1 MSKKSVLGKPTAVAH
16 LPKQGFN
23 MSQKF
28 KFTSAAGQLLPVYFD
43 FLHPGEKIRFS
54 VDLFT
59 RTQPLSTAALAD
71 IDEFI
76 DLFFVPAQKL
86 YAPFNDLF
94 MGISD
99 FNSSLFDVNVLENSQ
114 DYIFPYLKLNDD
126 VWRKAANSG
135 AFMPAVDAWVQN
147 GQTFERYYYGAMR
160 LCDHLGLNPYFITAP
175 IGVADVGS
183 GSSAYN
189 YHESIYM
196 PSINPMYFCA
206 YQAIYYDYYRLS
218 NWEANDNKAYNLDMF
233 QNNHDILANSNSA
246 KRYAIRKWFNL
257 HYRPWQRDYFK
268 AVEPSPIVNSLGL
281 AGFSYDWISNGN
293 NINPEVQGQ
302 QDQNT
307 FDEGGSLAYGGQSIS
322 SDLGESKRISTQDI
336 KTMFAVQKMLAITGR
351 AGKHYDDQVLAHYGF
366 KVPRMATNEVYFL
379 GSHHQQIHIGEV
391 ISTADTSEQ
400 DGSALGTIAGK
411 GYGKA
416 VSDVINF
423 TAPLHGILM
432 AIYSCVPKLNY
443 ITNID
448 RLHTC
453 IERFEFYTTELDKL
467 GMLPIF
473 QYELAPTHNSL
484 GTSRM
489 GWQYRY
495 MPFKCKYD
503 RTTNAFLKGGVYSSA
518 SVVPQ
523 NGPFSDWSLTQYSYS
538 KAYPTGQSVLT
549 WEDLYC
555 VPSALDQ
562 IMLVGYDDN
571 AQGLDQSASYVQ
583 LWRQMY
589 SRDPL
594 IHDLSIK
601 CYKVSSMSTFG
612 IDDLSAL

>member
-1 MSKKSVLGKPTAVAH
+1 MSKKSVLSKPSAVAH

-59 RTQPLSTAALAD
+59 RTQPLSTAAMAD
-71 IDEFI
+71 IDEYV

-86 YAPFNDLF
+86 YSPFNELF

-99 FNSSLFDVNVLENSQ
+99 FNSSLFDIQALTDSV
-114 DYIFPYLKLNDD
+114 DYIFPRLTLNSST
-126 VWRKAANSG
+126 WRKADESG
-135 AFMPAVDAWVQN
+135 AYMPGVDAWVEN

-175 IGVADVGS
+175 IGINDVGS
-183 GSSAYN
+183 GQSAYN

-196 PSINPMYFCA
+196 PTINPMYFCA

-218 NWEANDNKAYNLDMF
+218 NWQANDNKAYNLDAY
-233 QNNHDILANSNSA
+233 QSIGDILAAGNSS
-246 KRYAIRKWFNL
+246 KRASIRKWFTL
-257 HYRPWQRDYFK
+257 RYRPWQRDYFK

-281 AGFSYDWISNGN
+281 ANFNYDWVDNGATISPN
-293 NINPEVQGQ
+293 VQGLGPDISFSDSYGAFSGQ
-302 QDQNT
+302 TIADNDVPGVQN
-307 FDEGGSLAYGGQSIS
+307 
-322 SDLGESKRISTQDI
+322 I

-400 DGSALGTIAGK
+400 DGSALGQIAGK

-416 VSDVINF
+416 VSEVINF

-432 AIYSCVPKLNY
+432 AVYSCVPKLNY

-453 IERFEFYTTELDKL
+453 LERFDYYTPELDKL

-473 QYELAPTHNSL
+473 QYELAPTHNTL
-484 GTSRM
+484 GASRM

-495 MPFKCKYD
+495 MSFKCKYD
-503 RTTNAFLKGGVYSSA
+503 RTTNAFLKGNYNGTSS
-518 SVVPQ
+518 VLPQ
-523 NGPFSDWSLTQYSYS
+523 SGPFSDWSLTQYSYS

-571 AQGLDQSASYVQ
+571 AQGLDQSASCIQ

-589 SRDPL
+589 TRDPL

-601 CYKVSSMSTFG
+601 CFKVSSMSTFG
-612 IDDLSAL
+612 IDDLTAL

>member
-43 FLHPGEKIRFS
+43 FLHPGEKVRFS

-59 RTQPLSTAALAD
+59 RTQPLSTAAMAD
-71 IDEFI
+71 IDEFV

-86 YAPFNDLF
+86 YSPFNELF
-94 MGISD
+94 MGVSD
-99 FNSSLFDVNVLENSQ
+99 FNSSLLDVSVLENEGNLV
-114 DYIFPYLKLNDD
+114 FPYLTLNSDN
-126 VWRKAANSG
+126 WRKAANSG
-135 AFMPAVDAWVQN
+135 AYMPLVDAWVQN
-147 GQTFERYYYGAMR
+147 GQTYERYYYGAMR

-175 IGVADVGS
+175 IGVDDVGS
-183 GSSAYN
+183 GTSAYN

-196 PSINPMYFCA
+196 PSVNPMYFCA

-218 NWEANDNKAYNLDMF
+218 NWESNDNKAYNLDMF
-233 QNNHDILANSNSA
+233 QNNHDILASSNSA

-268 AVEPSPIVNSLGL
+268 AVEPSPVVNSLGL
-281 AGFSYDWISNGN
+281 AGFNYNYVGNGEN
-293 NINPEVQGQ
+293 VTPQVQGVGQDLIFEASIGAYTGQ
-302 QDQNT
+302 QLT
-307 FDEGGSLAYGGQSIS
+307 HYTGEEGIGVQ
-322 SDLGESKRISTQDI
+322 DL

-416 VSDVINF
+416 VSEEINF

-432 AIYSCVPKLNY
+432 AVYSCVPKLNY

-453 IERFEFYTTELDKL
+453 NDRFDYYTPELDKL
-467 GMLPIF
+467 GMLPVF
-473 QYELAPTHNSL
+473 QYELAPTNNTL

-503 RTTNAFLKGGVYSSA
+503 RTTNAFLKGGTFVSS

-562 IMLVGYDDN
+562 IMLVGYDDG
-571 AQGLDQSASYVQ
+571 AQGLDQSASCIQ

>member
-1 MSKKSVLGKPTAVAH
+1 MLGKPTAVAH

-43 FLHPGEKIRFS
+43 FLHPGEKVRFS

-59 RTQPLSTAALAD
+59 RTQPLSTAAMAD
-71 IDEFI
+71 IDEFV

-86 YAPFNDLF
+86 YSPFNELF
-94 MGISD
+94 MGVSD
-99 FNSSLFDVNVLENSQ
+99 FNSSLLDVNVLENEGNLV
-114 DYIFPYLKLNDD
+114 FPYLTLNSDN
-126 VWRKAANSG
+126 WRKAANSG
-135 AFMPAVDAWVQN
+135 AYMPLVDDWVQN
-147 GQTFERYYYGAMR
+147 GQTYERYYYGAMR

-175 IGVADVGS
+175 IGVNDVGS
-183 GSSAYN
+183 GTSAYN

-196 PSINPMYFCA
+196 PSVNPMYFCA

-218 NWEANDNKAYNLDMF
+218 NWESNDNKAYNLDMF
-233 QNNHDILANSNSA
+233 QNNHDILASSNSA

-268 AVEPSPIVNSLGL
+268 AVEPSPVVNSLGL
-281 AGFSYDWISNGN
+281 AGFNYNYVGNGEN
-293 NINPEVQGQ
+293 VTPQVQGVGQDLIFEASIGAYTGQ
-302 QDQNT
+302 QLT
-307 FDEGGSLAYGGQSIS
+307 HYTGEEGIGVQ
-322 SDLGESKRISTQDI
+322 DL

-416 VSDVINF
+416 VSEEIHF

-432 AIYSCVPKLNY
+432 AVYSCVPKLNY

-453 IERFEFYTTELDKL
+453 NDRFDYYTPELDKL
-467 GMLPIF
+467 GMLPVF
-473 QYELAPTHNSL
+473 QYELAPTHNTL

-503 RTTNAFLKGGVYSSA
+503 RTTNAFLKGGTFVSS

-562 IMLVGYDDN
+562 IMLVGYDDG
-571 AQGLDQSASYVQ
+571 AQGLDQSASCIQ

>member
-1 MSKKSVLGKPTAVAH
+1 MSKKSVLGKPSAVAH

-59 RTQPLSTAALAD
+59 RTQPLSTAAMAD
-71 IDEFI
+71 IDEYV

-86 YAPFNDLF
+86 YSPFNELF

-99 FNSSLFDVNVLENSQ
+99 FNSSLFDIQALTDSV
-114 DYIFPYLKLNDD
+114 DYIFPRLTLNSST
-126 VWRKAANSG
+126 WRKADESG
-135 AFMPAVDAWVQN
+135 AYMPGVDAWVEN
-147 GQTFERYYYGAMR
+147 GQTFDRYYYGAMR

-175 IGVADVGS
+175 IGINDVGS
-183 GSSAYN
+183 GQSAYN

-196 PSINPMYFCA
+196 PTINPMYFCA

-218 NWEANDNKAYNLDMF
+218 NWQANDNKAYNLDTY
-233 QNNHDILANSNSA
+233 QSLGDILASGNSS
-246 KRYAIRKWFNL
+246 KRGFIRKWFTL
-257 HYRPWQRDYFK
+257 RYRPWQRDYFK

-281 AGFSYDWISNGN
+281 ANFNYDWLDNGATISPN
-293 NINPEVQGQ
+293 VQGLGPDISFSDSYGAFSGQ
-302 QDQNT
+302 TIADNDVPGVQN
-307 FDEGGSLAYGGQSIS
+307 
-322 SDLGESKRISTQDI
+322 I

-400 DGSALGTIAGK
+400 DGSALGQIAGK

-416 VSDVINF
+416 VSDVISF
-423 TAPLHGILM
+423 TAPLHGIIM

-453 IERFEFYTTELDKL
+453 LERFDYYTPELDKL

-473 QYELAPTHNSL
+473 QYELAPTHNTL

-503 RTTNAFLKGGVYSSA
+503 RTTNAFLKGNYYGTS

-538 KAYPTGQSVLT
+538 KAYPTGQSALT

-571 AQGLDQSASYVQ
+571 AQGLDQSASCIQ

-589 SRDPL
+589 TRDPL
-594 IHDLSIK
+594 IHDLAIK

>member
-59 RTQPLSTAALAD
+59 RTQPLSTAAMAD
-71 IDEFI
+71 IDEYV
-76 DLFFVPAQKL
+76 DLFFVPANKL
-86 YAPFNDLF
+86 YSPFNELF

-99 FNSSLFDVNVLENSQ
+99 FNSSMFDTQSLVDSV
-114 DYIFPYLKLNDD
+114 DYVFPRLTLNADT
-126 VWRKAANSG
+126 WRKAANSG
-135 AFMPAVDAWVQN
+135 GYMPTIDTYVEN
-147 GQTFERYYYGAMR
+147 GQTFDYYYYGAMR
-160 LCDHLGLNPYFITAP
+160 LCDHLGVNPYFITAP
-175 IGVADVGS
+175 IGINDIGS
-183 GSSAYN
+183 GQSAYN

-196 PSINPMYFCA
+196 PTINPMYFCA

-218 NWEANDNKAYNLDMF
+218 SWEANDNKAYNLDTYHVMP
-233 QNNHDILANSNSA
+233 DILAVGNSV
-246 KRYAIRKWFNL
+246 KRPYIRKWFNL
-257 HYRPWQRDYFK
+257 RYRPYQRDYFK
-268 AVEPSPIVNSLGL
+268 AIEPSPIVNSLGL
-281 AGFSYDWISNGN
+281 AGFNFDWVNNETQISPN
-293 NINPEVQGQ
+293 VQATAGEAYFS
-302 QDQNT
+302 DG
-307 FDEGGSLAYGGQSIS
+307 FGSFN
-322 SDLGESKRISTQDI
+322 GESVTWNDMDTQFGTQDI
-336 KTMFAVQKMLAITGR
+336 KTMFAVQKMLSITGR

-391 ISTADTSEQ
+391 ISTADTSES
-400 DGSALGTIAGK
+400 DGSALGAIAGK

-416 VSDVINF
+416 VSEPINF

-443 ITNID
+443 ITNVD
-448 RLHTC
+448 RLHTSL
-453 IERFEFYTTELDKL
+453 ERFDFYTPELDKL
-467 GMLPIF
+467 GMLPVF
-473 QYELAPTHNSL
+473 QYELAPTHNTL

-495 MPFKCKYD
+495 MSYKCKYD
-503 RTTNAFLKGGVYSSA
+503 RATNAFLRGNDLDTTLTPHS
-518 SVVPQ
+518 
-523 NGPFSDWSLTQYSYS
+523 GPFNDWSLTQFQFN
-538 KAYPTGQSVLT
+538 KAYPSGQSVLT

-571 AQGLDQSASYVQ
+571 AQGLDQSASMWR